1 MLVDLIITFIHVQCT
16 LYNVHCTIYLHIHKY
31 INIVKI
37 IVKIIEIFTK
47 IYIIL

>member
-1 MLVDLIITFIHVQCT
+1 MLVDLIITFIHVHCT

-47 IYIIL
+47 NYIIL